1 MFSDR
6 ARSQTQTG
14 TQDSILF
21 LKMHLVG
28 FNDGVVP
35 DGLVDRVVRRPIAGA
50 VRWVRQYLQFREC
63 TGRKAPSL

>member
-35 DGLVDRVVRRPIAGA
+35 DGLVDRVVRRPIAGP
-50 VRWVRQYLQFREC
+50 VR
-63 TGRKAPSL
+63 